1 MQQVFPM
8 LQRSARLQYALLAL
22 VAVLALTHFYLGA
35 ANSFENLAHGDRR
48 ARFPFYPGTLGH
60 AVRLTTPDAVE
71 AGRKPC
77 GTSAPVTPPTPRGQ
91 KEGRPAG
98 AAGCCG
104 NQRPFSGSKPLFAHL
119 APHHPRP

>member
-60 AVRLTTPDAVE
+60 PVRLTTPDAVH
-71 AGRKPC
+71 AGRHP
-77 GTSAPVTPPTPRGQ
+77 GATTVTGPHAPPAAEKARPHRRG
-91 KEGRPAG
+91 G
-98 AAGCCG
+98 ARDV
-104 NQRPFSGSKPLFAHL
+104 NH
-119 APHHPRP
+119 

>member
-60 AVRLTTPDAVE
+60 AVRLTTPEAVE
-71 AGRKPC
+71 AGPPPGDTPVH
-77 GTSAPVTPPTPRGQ
+77 GTPALPQSQKAGLPARRPVVDVP
-91 KEGRPAG
+91 
-98 AAGCCG
+98 
-104 NQRPFSGSKPLFAHL
+104 
-119 APHHPRP
+119 